1 MREQIERETRAERR
15 DRWRALISAAEASGE
30 SIRTFCSKQGLRE
43 SQYYYWKK
51 QLWLEQAPAVRAE
64 SRKFVFVG
72 TASALEEWGALE
84 LVVERGWRLRIGE
97 GVDENALRVVL
108 GALAAQS

>member
-1 MREQIERETRAERR
+1 MREQIERETRAARR
-15 DRWRALISAAEASGE
+15 DRWRALISAAEGSGE
-30 SIRTFCSKQGLRE
+30 SIRAFCLKQDLRE

-51 QLWLEQAPAVRAE
+51 QLRLEQARSDRPE

-72 TASALEEWGALE
+72 TAGAMEERAALE
-84 LVVERGWRLRIGE
+84 LIVERGWRLRIGA
-97 GVDENALRVVL
+97 GVEASALRVVL

>member
-1 MREQIERETRAERR
+1 MAQR

-30 SIRTFCSKQGLRE
+30 SIRAFCLKQDLRE

-51 QLWLEQAPAVRAE
+51 QFRREQVPAAKVDG
-64 SRKFVFVG
+64 RKFVFVG
-72 TASALEEWGALE
+72 TAGPMDERAALE
-84 LVVERGWRLRIGE
+84 LVVERGWRLRIGA
-97 GVDENALRVVL
+97 GVEESTLRVVL

>member
-1 MREQIERETRAERR
+1 M
-15 DRWRALISAAEASGE
+15 
-30 SIRTFCSKQGLRE
+30 
-43 SQYYYWKK
+43 
-51 QLWLEQAPAVRAE
+51 RAE

-72 TASALEEWGALE
+72 TASALEERAALE